1 MKRRQFLSL
10 GLQSVSLL
18 STLTLAPSLSVMAG
32 TSLTT
37 SQLGA
42 LVSFIDTLIP
52 SDETPSASQLGLDK
66 VLLNHAQTIQNY
78 TALLILGCQW
88 LDTQAVAMANM
99 PFRLLHEEQRVRI
112 VALSEASQSG
122 TIARQFF
129 DHVRADLFSFYYADP
144 AIWPS
149 LGLYGAP
156 QPHGYL
162 TYVSPPGK
170 LTK

>member
-37 SQLGA
+37 SQLGT

-52 SDETPSASQLGLDK
+52 PDETPSSSQLGLDK

-88 LDTQAVAMANM
+88 LDTQAIAMANM
-99 PFRLLHEEQRVRI
+99 AFHQLQEEQRVRI
-112 VALSEASQSG
+112 VSLSETSQSG

-129 DHVRADLFSFYYADP
+129 DHVKADLFSFYYAHP

-149 LGLYGAP
+149 LGLHGAP

-162 TYVSPPGK
+162 SYASQPRK